1 MSTKI
6 FHITTHEG
14 KFTGQSR
21 EILKEQFAELSDGQW
36 KITVQKSEHGK
47 FTPTRYKYYFAAV
60 MTAILEKCAG
70 RFQII
75 DHSTGEQKP
84 PRSTSDIHEIMKGWY
99 NPVTI
104 ITPKGSFT
112 SGETTTGLSDRDFIG
127 GFLETILAEFSGP
140 PYNVEFLDYDEW
152 REMMKAKRGE

>member
-1 MSTKI
+1 METKI
-6 FHITTHEG
+6 FQITRSETA
-14 KFTGQSR
+14 FTGQSR
-21 EILKEQFAELSDGQW
+21 EILREQFGSLPAGQW
-36 KITVQKSEHGK
+36 KVTIQKVEHGK
-47 FTPTRYKYYFAAV
+47 FTPTRYKYYFSAV
-60 MTAILEKCAG
+60 MTAILEKCAT

-75 DHSTGEQKP
+75 DHSTGEQHP

-127 GFLETILAEFSGP
+127 EFLETILAEFSGP
-140 PYNVEFLDYDEW
+140 PYNVDFLDYDDW